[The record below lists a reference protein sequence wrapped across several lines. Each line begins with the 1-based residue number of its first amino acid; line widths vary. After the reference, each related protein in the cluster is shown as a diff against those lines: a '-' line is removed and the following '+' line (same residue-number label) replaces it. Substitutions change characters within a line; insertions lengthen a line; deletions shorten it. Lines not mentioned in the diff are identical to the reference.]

1 MNEKLDLVVFR
12 IKERLFG
19 IDSNEIER
27 VTDRISSKS
36 DKKEKGCYYADE
48 LLDMKDNFSYKAE
61 LLISAEDDR
70 KYILKV
76 PVLEDMI
83 TVNDSDLLPVPELI
97 QEKQDP
103 FFLWGFLESEGE
115 LLSLITFDYFS

>member
-1 MNEKLDLVVFR
+1 VNEKLDLVVFR